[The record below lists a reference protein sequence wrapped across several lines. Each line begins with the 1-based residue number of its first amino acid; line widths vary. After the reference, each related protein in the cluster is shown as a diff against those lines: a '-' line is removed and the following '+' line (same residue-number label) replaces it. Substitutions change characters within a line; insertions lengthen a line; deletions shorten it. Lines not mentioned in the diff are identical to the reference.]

1 MPLHTSRLG
10 PGSHFAHSEEA
21 ARGKG
26 AEAWGRGGGPRPG
39 RVSGPAPGRVPGGWG
54 RGLCAAAP
62 GLQGRGR
69 ERAARAFPQ
78 ARRTLRHRQEPR
90 SSLARLSCET
100 YAEGV
105 GACPPHPGRGS
116 TAARGAGP
124 DVLAFAGLAALPAPN
139 PPRHQSCLWEPAFL
153 TRLSPYVIRIPSG
166 ELANILI
173 HVL

>member
-1 MPLHTSRLG
+1 M
-10 PGSHFAHSEEA
+10 
-21 ARGKG
+21 GKG